1 MSGRTEGRVMN
12 GIAWACAL
20 GALACAATGVAQNP
34 TPEKLTL
41 RQAEDLALKNHPQVM
56 AAQDLSLAA
65 GEQVREARSAYFP
78 TLNAD
83 LTGSQANTEARIG
96 AGALVAS
103 RLFDRAGQG
112 ITLSQLITDSG
123 RTNNLVASSKLQQQ
137 AAQQDYQATRYDVL
151 LAVNQAYFNTL
162 QAQAVVKV
170 AQETVATRKQLFDQ
184 ISALA
189 ENKLKSQLDVNFADV
204 NLSDAK
210 LLLLRAEDNLQQAY
224 AELARAIGTD
234 QSAMFEL
241 TEEPLPASPPPGP
254 DPMVAEA
261 FKNRPELASLRLA
274 GEAAHRFAEA
284 EKDLSRPAVTLVGVA
299 GFLPFI
305 NTSGIPAAYEGV
317 AVNVDIPILNGHLFA
332 ARREAARYRASAAD
346 QRLRDEQ
353 LRVARDVRTAW
364 ASTTTA
370 FQRLD
375 VAAQF
380 VQQAKMALD
389 LAHGR
394 YDLGLSSIVELTQAQ
409 LNLTRAEIESLAA
422 KYDYELQH
430 SALQFSI
437 GSLR

>member
-1 MSGRTEGRVMN
+1 
-12 GIAWACAL
+12 
-20 GALACAATGVAQNP
+20 
-34 TPEKLTL
+34 
-41 RQAEDLALKNHPQVM
+41 
-56 AAQDLSLAA
+56 
-65 GEQVREARSAYFP
+65 
-78 TLNAD
+78 LNAD
-83 LTGSQANTEARIG
+83 LTGSQANTAARIG

-103 RLFDRAGQG
+103 RLFDREGQG
-112 ITLSQLITDSG
+112 ITFSQLITDSG
-123 RTNNLVASSKLQQQ
+123 RTNNLVASSKLQQR
-137 AAQQDYQATRYDVL
+137 AAQQDYLSTRYDVL

-162 QAQAVVKV
+162 QAQAVVRV
-170 AQETVATRKQLFDQ
+170 AQETVAARKQLFDQ

-189 ENKLKSQLDVNFADV
+189 ENKLKSQLDVNFAAV

-210 LLLLRAEDNLQQAY
+210 LLQLRAEDNLQQAF

-241 TEEPLPASPPPGP
+241 TEEPLPPSPPLQP
-254 DPMVAEA
+254 DPMIAEA
-261 FKNRPELASLRLA
+261 YKNRPELASLRLNS
-274 GEAAHRFAEA
+274 ESAHRFAEA

-299 GFLPFI
+299 GYLPFI
-305 NTSGIPAAYEGV
+305 NTSGIPAAYEGA

-346 QRLRDEQ
+346 QRLKDQQ
-353 LRVARDVRTAW
+353 LRVARDVRSAW

-370 FQRLD
+370 HQRLD

-389 LAHGR
+389 LAQGR

-409 LNLTRAEIESLAA
+409 LNLTRAEIENLSA
-422 KYDYELQH
+422 KYDYQTEY

-437 GSLR
+437 GALR

>member
-346 QRLRDEQ
+346 QRLR
-353 LRVARDVRTAW
+353 
-364 ASTTTA
+364 
-370 FQRLD
+370 
-375 VAAQF
+375 
-380 VQQAKMALD
+380 
-389 LAHGR
+389 G
-394 YDLGLSSIVELTQAQ
+394 
-409 LNLTRAEIESLAA
+409 
-422 KYDYELQH
+422 
-430 SALQFSI
+430 SATSCCT
-437 GSLR
+437 

>member
-1 MSGRTEGRVMN
+1 MSGRIEGRVMN
-12 GIAWACAL
+12 RIAWACAL
-20 GALACAATGVAQNP
+20 GALACASPGLAQNP
-34 TPEKLTL
+34 APEKLTL

-65 GEQVREARSAYFP
+65 GEQVREVRSAFFP

-83 LTGSQANTEARIG
+83 LTGSQANTAARIG

-103 RLFDRAGQG
+103 RLFDREGQG
-112 ITLSQLITDSG
+112 ITLSQLITDAG
-123 RTNNLVASSKLQQQ
+123 RTNNLVASSKLQQR
-137 AAQQDYQATRYDVL
+137 AAQQDYLSTRYGVL

-162 QAQAVVKV
+162 QAQAVVRV
-170 AQETVATRKQLFDQ
+170 AQETVTTRKQLFDQ

-189 ENKLKSQLDVNFADV
+189 ENKLRSQLDVNFADV

-210 LLLLRAEDNLQQAY
+210 LLLLRAEDNLQQAF

-241 TEEPLPASPPPGP
+241 MEEPLPASPPPQP

-261 FKNRPELASLRLA
+261 FKNRPELASLRLNS
-274 GEAAHRFAEA
+274 ESAHRFAEA
-284 EKDLSRPAVTLVGVA
+284 EKDLSRPVVNLVGVA
-299 GFLPFI
+299 GFLPVI
-305 NTSGIPAAYEGV
+305 NTNGIPAEYEGV

-346 QRLRDEQ
+346 QRLKDQQ
-353 LRVARDVRTAW
+353 LRVARDVRSAW

-370 FQRLD
+370 HQRLD

-380 VQQAKMALD
+380 VQQATMALD
-389 LAHGR
+389 LAQGR

-409 LNLTRAEIESLAA
+409 LNLTRAEIENLSA
-422 KYDYELQH
+422 KYDYQTEY

-437 GSLR
+437 GALR

>member
-1 MSGRTEGRVMN
+1 MN

-370 FQRLD
+370 HQRID

-389 LAHGR
+389 LAQGR

>member
-346 QRLRDEQ
+346 QRLKDQQ

-370 FQRLD
+370 HQRID

-389 LAHGR
+389 LAQGR

>member
-1 MSGRTEGRVMN
+1 MN

-389 LAHGR
+389 LAQGR

>member
-189 ENKLKSQLDVNFADV
+189 ENKLKSQLDVNFAAV

-370 FQRLD
+370 HQRID

-389 LAHGR
+389 LAQGR

>member
-1 MSGRTEGRVMN
+1 MSGKTEGTMRN
-12 GIAWACAL
+12 RIAWACAL
-20 GALACAATGVAQNP
+20 GALACASPSLAQNP
-34 TPEKLTL
+34 TPGKLTL

-65 GEQVREARSAYFP
+65 GEQVREVRSAYFP

-83 LTGSQANTEARIG
+83 LTGSQANTAARIG

-103 RLFDRAGQG
+103 RLFDREGQG
-112 ITLSQLITDSG
+112 ITFSQLITDSG

-137 AAQQDYQATRYDVL
+137 AAQQDYLSTRYDVL
-151 LAVNQAYFNTL
+151 LAVNQAYFNAL

-170 AQETVATRKQLFDQ
+170 AQETVAARKQLFDQ

-189 ENKLKSQLDVNFADV
+189 QNKLRSQLDVNFAAV

-210 LLLLRAEDNLQQAY
+210 LLLLRAEDNLQQDY

-234 QSAMFEL
+234 QGALFEL

-332 ARREAARYRASAAD
+332 ARREAARYRAAAAD
-346 QRLRDEQ
+346 QRLRDQQ
-353 LRVARDVRTAW
+353 LRIARDVRAAW
-364 ASTTTA
+364 ASATTA

-409 LNLTRAEIESLAA
+409 LNLTRSEIESLSA

-430 SALQFSI
+430 STLQFSI

>member
-1 MSGRTEGRVMN
+1 VEGPRPRDEWNCLGVRAGCARVRRDRCR
-12 GIAWACAL
+12 AES
-20 GALACAATGVAQNP
+20 

-305 NTSGIPAAYEGV
+305 NTSGIPAAYEEW
-317 AVNVDIPILNGHLFA
+317 
-332 ARREAARYRASAAD
+332 R
-346 QRLRDEQ
+346 
-353 LRVARDVRTAW
+353 
-364 ASTTTA
+364 
-370 FQRLD
+370 
-375 VAAQF
+375 
-380 VQQAKMALD
+380 
-389 LAHGR
+389 
-394 YDLGLSSIVELTQAQ
+394 
-409 LNLTRAEIESLAA
+409 
-422 KYDYELQH
+422 
-430 SALQFSI
+430 
-437 GSLR
+437 

>member
-1 MSGRTEGRVMN
+1 MN

-346 QRLRDEQ
+346 QRLKDQQ

-370 FQRLD
+370 HQRID

-389 LAHGR
+389 LAQGR

>member
-1 MSGRTEGRVMN
+1 M
-12 GIAWACAL
+12 L
-20 GALACAATGVAQNP
+20 G
-34 TPEKLTL
+34 
-41 RQAEDLALKNHPQVM
+41 
-56 AAQDLSLAA
+56 
-65 GEQVREARSAYFP
+65 
-78 TLNAD
+78 LN
-83 LTGSQANTEARIG
+83 RC
-96 AGALVAS
+96 V
-103 RLFDRAGQG
+103 
-112 ITLSQLITDSG
+112 
-123 RTNNLVASSKLQQQ
+123 
-137 AAQQDYQATRYDVL
+137 
-151 LAVNQAYFNTL
+151 
-162 QAQAVVKV
+162 
-170 AQETVATRKQLFDQ
+170 QETVAARKQLFDQ

-189 ENKLKSQLDVNFADV
+189 QNKLKSQLDVNFAAV

-210 LLLLRAEDNLQQAY
+210 LLLLRAEDNLQQAF

-241 TEEPLPASPPPGP
+241 TEEPLPPSPPPQP

-284 EKDLSRPAVTLVGVA
+284 ERDLSRPAVTLVGVA

-332 ARREAARYRASAAD
+332 ARREAARYRASAVEH
-346 QRLRDEQ
+346 RLRDQQ
-353 LRVARDVRTAW
+353 LRIARDVRAAW
-364 ASTTTA
+364 ASATTA

-380 VQQAKMALD
+380 IQQAKMALD

-430 SALQFSI
+430 STLQFSI

>member
-12 GIAWACAL
+12 RIAWACAL
-20 GALACAATGVAQNP
+20 GALACAATGFAQNP
-34 TPEKLTL
+34 APEKLTL
-41 RQAEDLALKNHPQVM
+41 RQVEDLALKNHPQVM

-65 GEQVREARSAYFP
+65 GEQVREVRSAYFP

-83 LTGSQANTEARIG
+83 LTGSQANTAARIG

-112 ITLSQLITDSG
+112 ITLSQLITDAG
-123 RTNNLVASSKLQQQ
+123 RTHNLVASSKLQQQ

-162 QAQAVVKV
+162 QAQAVVRV

-189 ENKLKSQLDVNFADV
+189 ENKLRSQLDVNFADV

-210 LLLLRAEDNLQQAY
+210 LLLLRAEDNLQQAF

-241 TEEPLPASPPPGP
+241 TEEPLPPSPPLQP
-254 DPMVAEA
+254 DPMIAEA
-261 FKNRPELASLRLA
+261 YKNRPELASLRLA

-299 GFLPFI
+299 GFLPVI
-305 NTSGIPAAYEGV
+305 NTNGIPAEYEGV

-346 QRLRDEQ
+346 QRLKDQQ
-353 LRVARDVRTAW
+353 LRVARDVRSAW

-370 FQRLD
+370 RQRLD

-389 LAHGR
+389 LAQGR

-409 LNLTRAEIESLAA
+409 LNLTRAEIETLSA
-422 KYDYELQH
+422 KYDYQTEY
-430 SALQFSI
+430 SALRFSI
-437 GSLR
+437 GALR